1 VPKRR
6 IVNEVWTATYAPAAV
21 GTAEVVPIFSVQP
34 GHRVVSTAA
43 RKKVLAGAG
52 TTSTVSLGDGTAL
65 AGFIAA
71 IDTETGAVND
81 LIDGQGTML
90 ANSGG
95 RLYLVADTID
105 AQYIIGATPGAVNP
119 VFEFRV
125 VVRKE
130 W

>member
-1 VPKRR
+1 VGKRR
-6 IVNEVWTATYAPAAV
+6 IVNEVWNATYAPAAV
-21 GTAEVVPIFSVQP
+21 GTAEVVPIFTVQP
-34 GHRVVSTAA
+34 GHRVISASA
-43 RKKVLAGAG
+43 RKKVLAGG
-52 TTSTVSLGDGTAL
+52 TTNTTVSLGDGTAL

-90 ANSGG
+90 ANAGG
-95 RLYLVADTID
+95 KLYLVADTID
-105 AQYIIGATPGAVNP
+105 AQYINGGTPGAINP

-125 VVRKE
+125 VVRRE